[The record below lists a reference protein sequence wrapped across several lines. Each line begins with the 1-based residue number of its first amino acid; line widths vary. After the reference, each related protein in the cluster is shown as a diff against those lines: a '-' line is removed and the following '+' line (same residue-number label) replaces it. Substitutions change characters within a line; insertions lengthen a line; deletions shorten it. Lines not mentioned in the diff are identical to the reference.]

1 LCGSS
6 GAYDFGWER
15 IAANQLTGKITVAHI

>member
-6 GAYDFGWER
+6 GAYDFGWEC
-15 IAANQLTGKITVAHI
+15 IAENQLTGKITFAHI